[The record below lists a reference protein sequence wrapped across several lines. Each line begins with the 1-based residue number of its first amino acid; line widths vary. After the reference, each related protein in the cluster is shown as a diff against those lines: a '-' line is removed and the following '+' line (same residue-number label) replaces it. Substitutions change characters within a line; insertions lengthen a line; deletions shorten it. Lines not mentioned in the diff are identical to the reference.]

1 MKNGIVVKT
10 AKNRVII
17 LFEYKCK
24 VYEKFSRIYFRI
36 NT

>member
-17 LFEYKCK
+17 LFEYNYK
-24 VYEKFSRIYFRI
+24 VYEKFK
-36 NT
+36 